1 MGQMLPFALLKQARA
16 CLLHH
21 FVFLM
26 PSQEELRSFW
36 LQAPDGKLCGREQAK
51 AWALREVWRAE
62 GKGDWGMYTFIAGKV
77 KKMFQE
83 EPNGASPSV
92 PSIKEF
98 FKEFFKKVDGDPNWF
113 PGKAS
118 DTKRSPKR
126 ILRGSKVTAIAS
138 AAKRIKAEGEEPT

>member
-36 LQAPDGKLCGREQAK
+36 LQAPVGKLGGREQAK
-51 AWALREVWRAE
+51 AWALRDVWRAE
-62 GKGDWGMYTFIAGKV
+62 GKGDWGMYTLIAGKV

-83 EPNGASPSV
+83 QPNGASPSV
-92 PSIKEF
+92 PSIKE
-98 FKEFFKKVDGDPNWF
+98 KQATLSEVRREFCV
-113 PGKAS
+113 
-118 DTKRSPKR
+118 
-126 ILRGSKVTAIAS
+126 
-138 AAKRIKAEGEEPT
+138 AAK